1 MLARSHVPLYGWTP
15 QTDPFRWSG
24 CSPHEIG
31 PDPARN
37 VQETTVTRILLLHGP
52 NLSQLG
58 SRDPAQYGTATI
70 EEVVAA
76 ARAEAT
82 AAGAEVEHLQTDHEG
97 LLLERLH
104 TARTDG
110 TAAVIINAGAWTH
123 TSYALHDAL
132 ELLDVP
138 KVELHLSNIHAREAF
153 RSTSVIAPVCD
164 GSIAGFGVDGYPLA
178 VRAALALLERRA

>member
-1 MLARSHVPLYGWTP
+1 MLARSRLPLYGWAP
-15 QTDPFRWSG
+15 QADPFRWSA
-24 CSPHEIG
+24 CSPHDIR
-31 PDPARN
+31 PDQARN

-58 SRDPAQYGTATI
+58 SRDPAQYGTATLD
-70 EEVVAA
+70 EVVAA

-82 AAGAEVEHLQTDHEG
+82 PAGADVEHFQTEHEG

-132 ELLDVP
+132 ELLEVP
-138 KVELHLSNIHAREAF
+138 KIELHLSNIHAREAF

-164 GSIAGFGVDGYPLA
+164 GSIAGFGIDGYPLA
-178 VRAALALLERRA
+178 VRAALDLLGRRA